1 MIASEAPLL
10 GRRRAVDEKRKQP
23 LLHDRRLLL
32 VPALVLARVL
42 LLVALIQG
50 LVQGGSWAS
59 GAAEACRTIG
69 KGRSSRLR
77 PLEPSRLPFQLR
89 RR

>member
-42 LLVALIQG
+42 IPARLFDCYGSVLLAGVKL
-50 LVQGGSWAS
+50 
-59 GAAEACRTIG
+59 
-69 KGRSSRLR
+69 LR
-77 PLEPSRLPFQLR
+77 QT
-89 RR
+89 